1 MTAKKKVAAKKD
13 PIPTT
18 DVGLSEDLAAGLDA
32 AVGAIGLL
40 QNLIS
45 TAQGASGDLG
55 QVAGLGASD
64 TQHKTD
70 VNVPEVLT
78 GFNAMTQGRGGR
90 YESAMDLILAHGIAN
105 LEMVNNTVNNQTA
118 KFATLMDQMAI
129 DHRDQNHDR
138 QINLNE
144 TDAYGTLA
152 LAAMAERLRNPT
164 PIT

>member
-1 MTAKKKVAAKKD
+1 MTVKKGSAKKD
-13 PIPTT
+13 PKPTT
-18 DVGLSEDLAAGLDA
+18 DVNLSEDLAAGIDA

-78 GFNAMTQGRGGR
+78 GQNAMTHGRSGR
-90 YESAMDLILAHGIAN
+90 YESMIDMIMGSAAAN
-105 LEMVNNTVNNQTA
+105 LQAVNNMVNNQSA

-138 QINLNE
+138 QINVNE
-144 TDAYGTLA
+144 TDAYSTLT

-164 PIT
+164 PIA